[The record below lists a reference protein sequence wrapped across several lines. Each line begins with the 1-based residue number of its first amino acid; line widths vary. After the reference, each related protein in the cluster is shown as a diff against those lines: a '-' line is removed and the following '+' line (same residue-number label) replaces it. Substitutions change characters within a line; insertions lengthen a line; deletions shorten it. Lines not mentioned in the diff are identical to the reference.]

1 MHIPYTVVYLYLI
14 RRKATLQLRLTPS
27 FAGEIRAIQQ
37 HGTTQDARMRNQCTR
52 TSSRDYDDSYS
63 EESIPQDDNLQCT
76 F

>member
-37 HGTTQDARMRNQCTR
+37 HGTTQDARMRNH
-52 TSSRDYDDSYS
+52 RDYDDSYS